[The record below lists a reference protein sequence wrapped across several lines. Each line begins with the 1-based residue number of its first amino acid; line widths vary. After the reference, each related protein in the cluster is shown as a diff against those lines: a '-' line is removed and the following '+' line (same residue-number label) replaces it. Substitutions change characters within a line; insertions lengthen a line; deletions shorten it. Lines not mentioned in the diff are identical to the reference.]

1 MSTTHAAAELRQRGY
16 TLLPGLYGEQD
27 LADFRAALDRLRA
40 QFAAPALTARDP
52 IWLAENVEIA
62 GPGLAF
68 YQFLGFVPELAPRLF
83 RPEAMAVLRTLLG
96 DDMHLELVGGVMS
109 DETRPFTEWESH
121 LGGIDDE
128 RWRKASK
135 RPRNAEIMR
144 IVHFLLLDDLSEES
158 GPWRVIPREVGGPV
172 DPPASIDELDW
183 PGSDTITCAAG
194 TVLLLEESVWHA
206 VVPRKTPGMRRF
218 IGSYFVSREA
228 EPTVGH
234 DASLDAVGPGD
245 PLLDSIL
252 RHRPQ
257 RPSSRR

>member
-1 MSTTHAAAELRQRGY
+1 MSIDRACNELRSRGY
-16 TLLPGLYGEQD
+16 TLLPGLYSEAD
-27 LADFRAALDRLRA
+27 LAAFRDALDALRA
-40 QFAAPALTARDP
+40 RFAAPALTARDP
-52 IWLAENVEIA
+52 IWLAPNVEIA

-68 YQFLGFVPELAPRLF
+68 YQFLGFVPELAPRVF
-83 RPEAMAVLRTLLG
+83 TPHAVEILRRLLG

-144 IVHFLLLDDLSEES
+144 IVHFLLLDELSEES

-172 DPPASIDELDW
+172 DPPASIDEFDW
-183 PGSDTITCAAG
+183 PGSDTITCEAG

-218 IGSYFVSREA
+218 IGSYFVSRHA

-234 DASLDAVGPGD
+234 DDSLDAIAPGD
-245 PLLDSIL
+245 PLLDGIL
-252 RHRPQ
+252 RHRP
-257 RPSSRR
+257 RR